1 MKADLAVPCLVSPIE
16 RIIDVKNQEIEDIV
30 EYNEKKKSPFRKWIQ
45 MNYDDDAYRADDF
58 LVAKSPT
65 AYRIFKFL
73 IANMDRYNAVI
84 VSYKVLQQV
93 FGYGQATVARAIKF
107 LKDHNYIE
115 VVRTGGANVYT
126 INKHLYWNSW
136 GTNYAYAEFD
146 AKVIITASE
155 QDKDTQAKIRTQ
167 IKKRQEVIQNPSS
180 FREQIQNMV
189 VSSENCDI
197 RAEMPFL
204 YYNYDKIYHNKI

>member
-167 IKKRQEVIQNPSS
+167 IKKRQEVVQNPSS
-180 FREQIQNMV
+180 FREQIRQDQV
-189 VSSENCDI
+189 LDSIE
-197 RAEMPFL
+197 
-204 YYNYDKIYHNKI
+204 

>member
-1 MKADLAVPCLVSPIE
+1 MKADLAVPGLVSSIE
-16 RIIDVKNQEIEDIV
+16 RIIDVKNQEIQDIV

-45 MNYDDDAYRADDF
+45 MNYDDNAYRADDF

-115 VVRTGGANVYT
+115 VVRTGGANIYT

-146 AKVIITASE
+146 AKVIITATE
-155 QDKDTQAKIRTQ
+155 QDKAIQEKIRTQ

-180 FREQIQNMV
+180 FREQIRQDQV
-189 VSSENCDI
+189 LGSI
-197 RAEMPFL
+197 G
-204 YYNYDKIYHNKI
+204 

>member
-1 MKADLAVPCLVSPIE
+1 MKADLAVPGSVNPVVRMAELKDQQ
-16 RIIDVKNQEIEDIV
+16 IDEIL
-30 EYNEKKKSPFRKWIQ
+30 EYNERKKSPFRKWVQ
-45 MNYDDDAYRADDF
+45 MNYDDNAYKADDF
-58 LVAKSPT
+58 LVANSPT

-93 FGYGQATVARAIKF
+93 FSYGQATVARAIKF
-107 LKDHNYIE
+107 LKDHKYIE

-126 INKHLYWNSW
+126 INKHLYWNSY

-146 AKVIITASE
+146 AKVIITATE

-167 IKKRQEVIQNPSS
+167 IKKRQEVIQAPPT
-180 FREQIQNMV
+180 FQEQIRQAQAL
-189 VSSENCDI
+189 DK
-197 RAEMPFL
+197 AE
-204 YYNYDKIYHNKI
+204 

>member
-1 MKADLAVPCLVSPIE
+1 MKADLVMPGSVSTIE
-16 RIIDVKNQEIEDIV
+16 RIIDIKNQQIQGIV
-30 EYNEKKKSPFRKWIQ
+30 EYNESKKSPFRKWVQ
-45 MNYDDDAYRADDF
+45 MNYDDNAYQADDF
-58 LVAKSPT
+58 LVANSPT

-126 INKHLYWNSW
+126 INKHLYWSSY

-146 AKVIITASE
+146 ARVIITASE
-155 QDKDTQAKIRTQ
+155 QDKATQAKIRTQ
-167 IKKRQEVIQNPSS
+167 IKKRQEVIQSPPS
-180 FREQIQNMV
+180 FQEQIRQ
-189 VSSENCDI
+189 
-197 RAEMPFL
+197 AQAL
-204 YYNYDKIYHNKI
+204 DKGE

>member
-1 MKADLAVPCLVSPIE
+1 MKTDLAVPGSVNPVVRLADIKDQQ
-16 RIIDVKNQEIEDIV
+16 IDEIL
-30 EYNEKKKSPFRKWIQ
+30 EYNEQKKSPFRKWVQ
-45 MNYDDDAYRADDF
+45 MNYDDDAYKADDF
-58 LVAKSPT
+58 LVANSPT

-73 IANMDRYNAVI
+73 IANMDKYNAVI

-126 INKHLYWNSW
+126 VNKYLYWNSW

-146 AKVIITASE
+146 ARVIITASE
-155 QDKDTQAKIRTQ
+155 QDKATQAKIRTQ
-167 IKKRQEVIQNPSS
+167 IKKRQEVIQAPPS
-180 FREQIQNMV
+180 FQEQIRQAQ
-189 VSSENCDI
+189 S
-197 RAEMPFL
+197 L
-204 YYNYDKIYHNKI
+204 DKTE

>member
-1 MKADLAVPCLVSPIE
+1 MKAELVVPSLVSPIE
-16 RIIDVKNQEIEDIV
+16 RIIDVKNQEIQDIV
-30 EYNEKKKSPFRKWIQ
+30 EYNERKKSPFRKWIQ
-45 MNYDDDAYRADDF
+45 MNYDDNAYRADDF

-93 FGYGQATVARAIKF
+93 FGCGQATVARAIKF

-126 INKHLYWNSW
+126 INKQLYWNSW
-136 GTNYAYAEFD
+136 GSNYAYAEFD
-146 AKVIITASE
+146 AKVIVTATE
-155 QDKDTQAKIRTQ
+155 QDKATQEKIRTQ
-167 IKKRQEVIQNPSS
+167 IKKRQEVIQNRSS
-180 FREQIQNMV
+180 FREQI
-189 VSSENCDI
+189 
-197 RAEMPFL
+197 
-204 YYNYDKIYHNKI
+204 

>member
-1 MKADLAVPCLVSPIE
+1 MKADLAMPGSVSTIE
-16 RIIDVKNQEIEDIV
+16 RIIDIKNQQIQDIV
-30 EYNEKKKSPFRKWIQ
+30 EYNESKKSPFRKWVQ
-45 MNYDDDAYRADDF
+45 MNYDDNAYKADDF
-58 LVAKSPT
+58 LVANSPT

-126 INKHLYWNSW
+126 INKHLYWSSY

-146 AKVIITASE
+146 ARVIITATE
-155 QDKDTQAKIRTQ
+155 QDKATQEKIRTQ
-167 IKKRQEVIQNPSS
+167 IKKRQEVIQAPPS
-180 FREQIQNMV
+180 FQEQIRQAQALDN
-189 VSSENCDI
+189 
-197 RAEMPFL
+197 AE
-204 YYNYDKIYHNKI
+204 

>member
-1 MKADLAVPCLVSPIE
+1 MKADLAMPGSVSTIE
-16 RIIDVKNQEIEDIV
+16 RIIDIKNQQIQDIV
-30 EYNEKKKSPFRKWIQ
+30 EYNESKKSPFRKWVQ
-45 MNYDDDAYRADDF
+45 MNYDDNAYKADDF
-58 LVAKSPT
+58 LVANSPT

-126 INKHLYWNSW
+126 INKHLYWSSY

-146 AKVIITASE
+146 ARVIITASE
-155 QDKDTQAKIRTQ
+155 QDKATQEKIRTQ
-167 IKKRQEVIQNPSS
+167 IKKRQEVIQAPPS
-180 FREQIQNMV
+180 FQEQIRQAQALDN
-189 VSSENCDI
+189 
-197 RAEMPFL
+197 AE
-204 YYNYDKIYHNKI
+204 

>member
-1 MKADLAVPCLVSPIE
+1 MVIRFIKEEISMKADLAVPGSVSPIE
-16 RIIDVKNQEIEDIV
+16 RIIDIKNQQIQDIV
-30 EYNEKKKSPFRKWIQ
+30 EYNEQKKSPFRKWVQ
-45 MNYDDDAYRADDF
+45 MNYDDNAYQADDF
-58 LVAKSPT
+58 LVANSPT

-126 INKHLYWNSW
+126 VNKHLYRVRRQSYHHCLRAGQGDASQNSYSDKEKA
-136 GTNYAYAEFD
+136 GSDSIPAVFPRTNSTGS
-146 AKVIITASE
+146 TAG
-155 QDKDTQAKIRTQ
+155 
-167 IKKRQEVIQNPSS
+167 
-180 FREQIQNMV
+180 
-189 VSSENCDI
+189 
-197 RAEMPFL
+197 
-204 YYNYDKIYHNKI
+204 

>member
-1 MKADLAVPCLVSPIE
+1 MKADLAMPGSVSTIE
-16 RIIDVKNQEIEDIV
+16 RIIDIKNQQIQDIV
-30 EYNEKKKSPFRKWIQ
+30 EYNESKKSPFRKWVQ
-45 MNYDDDAYRADDF
+45 MNYDDNAYKADDF
-58 LVAKSPT
+58 LVANSPT

-126 INKHLYWNSW
+126 INKHLYWSSY

-146 AKVIITASE
+146 ARVIITASE
-155 QDKDTQAKIRTQ
+155 QDKATQEKIRTQ
-167 IKKRQEVIQNPSS
+167 IKKRQEVIQAPPS
-180 FREQIQNMV
+180 FQEQIRQAQALDN
-189 VSSENCDI
+189 
-197 RAEMPFL
+197 A
-204 YYNYDKIYHNKI
+204 

>member
-1 MKADLAVPCLVSPIE
+1 MKADLAVPGSVSPIE
-16 RIIDVKNQEIEDIV
+16 RIIDVKNQKIQDIV
-30 EYNEKKKSPFRKWIQ
+30 EYNEKKKSPFRKWVQ
-45 MNYDDDAYRADDF
+45 MNYDEDAYKADDF
-58 LVAKSPT
+58 LVANSPT

-126 INKHLYWNSW
+126 VNKHLYWNSW

-146 AKVIITASE
+146 ARVIITASE
-155 QDKDTQAKIRTQ
+155 QDRATQAKICTQ
-167 IKKRQEVIQNPSS
+167 IKKRQEVIQSPPS
-180 FREQIQNMV
+180 FQEQIRQAQALDN
-189 VSSENCDI
+189 
-197 RAEMPFL
+197 AE
-204 YYNYDKIYHNKI
+204 

>member
-1 MKADLAVPCLVSPIE
+1 MKADLAMPGSVSTIE
-16 RIIDVKNQEIEDIV
+16 RIIDIKNQEIQDIV
-30 EYNEKKKSPFRKWIQ
+30 QYNESKKSPFRKWVQ
-45 MNYDDDAYRADDF
+45 MNYDDNAYKADDF
-58 LVAKSPT
+58 LVANSPT

-126 INKHLYWNSW
+126 INKHLYWSSY

-146 AKVIITASE
+146 ARVIITASE
-155 QDKDTQAKIRTQ
+155 QDKATQEKIRTQ
-167 IKKRQEVIQNPSS
+167 IKKRQEVIQAPPS
-180 FREQIQNMV
+180 FQEQIRQAQALDN
-189 VSSENCDI
+189 
-197 RAEMPFL
+197 AE
-204 YYNYDKIYHNKI
+204 